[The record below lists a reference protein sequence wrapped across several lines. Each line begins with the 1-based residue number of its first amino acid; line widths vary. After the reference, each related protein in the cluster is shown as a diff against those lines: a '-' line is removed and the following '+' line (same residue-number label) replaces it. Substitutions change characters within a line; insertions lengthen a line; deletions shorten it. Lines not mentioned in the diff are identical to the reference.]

1 MLLDEVGDPKA
12 WLQQLLGQKRT
23 VGFPRLNLRLQG
35 VSCHGRQPGL
45 RASTAPWRPAV
56 PPSRA

>member
-35 VSCHGRQPGL
+35 VSCHGR
-45 RASTAPWRPAV
+45 
-56 PPSRA
+56 